1 MTISVINGGGIVRK
15 SGALFRVLI
24 VLAILLQGSL
34 VAHNAHDPVRH
45 HNAIT
50 QQQ

>member
-15 SGALFRVLI
+15 GGVLFRVLI
-24 VLAILLQGSL
+24 VLAIIAQGSL
-34 VAHNAHDPVRH
+34 VAHNAHDPVGQ
-45 HNAIT
+45 AQTT